1 MSERPKED
9 VIERV
14 RKLLSKTEA
23 KGCTQAEA
31 EAAFQ
36 AASRIMAEH
45 NLDMAEVEDRGN
57 PAVESWIE
65 SDAHETGRWTLE
77 SNLAYGI
84 VHEFFFIEGFFVGKW
99 VNSKHR
105 KVLRFF
111 GRPENVQTATW
122 AFNALHDAFD
132 RLFNEYRS
140 KTGCPASDRRI
151 FVAGVAN
158 GFTQKMHDERRAM
171 EIERDLLRRR
181 PSGSTALAVR
191 GVGEQT
197 LQAYREHHGGM
208 FKKNG
213 ARRRG
218 NTTFAVLTGSQSALQ
233 AGYDAGRSLSLNRA
247 LSGSQQK
254 GLTGS

>member
-23 KGCTQAEA
+23 KGCTQSEA

-57 PAVESWIE
+57 PAAVSWIE

-84 VHEFFFIEGFFVGKW
+84 VHQFFFVEGFFVGKW

-111 GRPENVQTATW
+111 GQAAQRRNRQVGVQ
-122 AFNALHDAFD
+122 
-132 RLFNEYRS
+132 
-140 KTGCPASDRRI
+140 
-151 FVAGVAN
+151 
-158 GFTQKMHDERRAM
+158 RA
-171 EIERDLLRRR
+171 
-181 PSGSTALAVR
+181 
-191 GVGEQT
+191 
-197 LQAYREHHGGM
+197 
-208 FKKNG
+208 
-213 ARRRG
+213 ARR
-218 NTTFAVLTGSQSALQ
+218 L
-233 AGYDAGRSLSLNRA
+233 
-247 LSGSQQK
+247 
-254 GLTGS
+254 